1 MPLVSRVRDLPPS
14 VHAIGDGTAAPGP
27 PGVLLHPGGPTSLFG
42 MSGDASFATAGG
54 RASLAA
60 RPAVHLPRAL
70 TPPAPDQALSLDA
83 SQLTRLLERSAARP
97 GRWCAPAFVREVD
110 LVRSH
115 LRPIR
120 TAAALAASFG
130 REAFHGRAAPG
141 SPRVL
146 GDSAVRVAYAVR
158 WLELS
163 ENGIR
168 PPWRELI
175 GT

>member
-1 MPLVSRVRDLPPS
+1 
-14 VHAIGDGTAAPGP
+14 
-27 PGVLLHPGGPTSLFG
+27 
-42 MSGDASFATAGG
+42 
-54 RASLAA
+54 
-60 RPAVHLPRAL
+60 
-70 TPPAPDQALSLDA
+70 
-83 SQLTRLLERSAARP
+83 
-97 GRWCAPAFVREVD
+97 
-110 LVRSH
+110 VRSH